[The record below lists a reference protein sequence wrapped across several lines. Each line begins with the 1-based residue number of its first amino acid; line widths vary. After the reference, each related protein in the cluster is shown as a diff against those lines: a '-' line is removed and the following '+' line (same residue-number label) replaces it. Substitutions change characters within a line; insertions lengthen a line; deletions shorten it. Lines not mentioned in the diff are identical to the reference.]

1 MLVKPEVIENRIK
14 KLQGYLEK
22 LTELKH
28 IEKKDFI
35 SDFRNSNSAKYLLQV
50 SIECCLDIANHIIA
64 SEKFRSPDDYADSFR
79 VLNEQKIV
87 PDSLIDRLIE
97 MAKFRNRIVHVYW
110 EVDEDLIYD
119 IMQNYL
125 NDFEL
130 FIQSILKVLD

>member
-1 MLVKPEVIENRIK
+1 MVKPEVIENRIK
-14 KLQGYLEK
+14 KLQNYLEK
-22 LTELKH
+22 LSELKT
-28 IEKKDFI
+28 INKNEFI

-64 SEKFRSPDDYADSFR
+64 SEKYRSPDDYADSFR

-87 PDSLIDRLIE
+87 PDSLIEKLVE

-119 IMQNYL
+119 IIQNYL

-130 FIQSILKVLD
+130 FIQSILKVLE

>member
-1 MLVKPEVIENRIK
+1 LVKPEVIENRIK
-14 KLQGYLEK
+14 KLQDYLEK
-22 LTELKH
+22 LVELKN
-28 IEKKDFI
+28 INKNEFI

-50 SIECCLDIANHIIA
+50 SIECCLDISNHIIA

-110 EVDEDLIYD
+110 EVDEDLVYD
-119 IMQNYL
+119 IIQNYL
-125 NDFEL
+125 SDFEL
-130 FIQSILKVLD
+130 FILSILKVLE

>member
-1 MLVKPEVIENRIK
+1 LVKPEVIENRIK
-14 KLQGYLEK
+14 KLQNYLEK
-22 LTELKH
+22 LSELKT
-28 IEKKDFI
+28 INKNEFI

-64 SEKFRSPDDYADSFR
+64 SEKYRSPDDYADSFR

-87 PDSLIDRLIE
+87 PDSLIEKLVE

-119 IMQNYL
+119 IIQNYL

-130 FIQSILKVLD
+130 FIQSILKVLE

>member
-1 MLVKPEVIENRIK
+1 LVKPEVIENRIK
-14 KLQGYLEK
+14 KLQNYLEK
-22 LTELKH
+22 LSELKT
-28 IEKKDFI
+28 INKNEFI

-64 SEKFRSPDDYADSFR
+64 SEKYRSPDDYADLFR

-87 PDSLIDRLIE
+87 PDSHIEKLVE

-119 IMQNYL
+119 IIQNYL

-130 FIQSILKVLD
+130 FIKSILKVLE

>member
-1 MLVKPEVIENRIK
+1 MVKPEVIENRIK

-22 LTELKH
+22 LSELKN
-28 IEKKDFI
+28 ITKKDFI

-79 VLNEQKIV
+79 VLHEQKIV
-87 PDSLIDRLIE
+87 PDSLIERLIE

-119 IMQNYL
+119 ILQNYL
-125 NDFEL
+125 DDFEL
-130 FIQSILKVLD
+130 FTQSILKVLE

>member
-1 MLVKPEVIENRIK
+1 LVKPEVIENRIK
-14 KLQGYLEK
+14 KLQNYLEK
-22 LTELKH
+22 LFELKTTNKN
-28 IEKKDFI
+28 EFI

-50 SIECCLDIANHIIA
+50 SIECCLDIANHINA

-87 PDSLIDRLIE
+87 SDSLIDRLIE

-119 IMQNYL
+119 IIQNYL

-130 FIQSILKVLD
+130 FIQSILKVLE

>member
-1 MLVKPEVIENRIK
+1 MVKPEVIENRIK
-14 KLQGYLEK
+14 KLQDYLEK
-22 LTELKH
+22 LVELKN
-28 IEKKDFI
+28 INKNEFI

-50 SIECCLDIANHIIA
+50 SIECCLDISNHIIA

-110 EVDEDLIYD
+110 EVDEDLVYD
-119 IMQNYL
+119 IIQNYL
-125 NDFEL
+125 SDFEL
-130 FIQSILKVLD
+130 FILSILKVLE

>member
-1 MLVKPEVIENRIK
+1 MVKPEVIENRIK
-14 KLQGYLEK
+14 KLQNYLEK
-22 LTELKH
+22 LFELRTINKN
-28 IEKKDFI
+28 EFI

-87 PDSLIDRLIE
+87 SDSLIDRLIE

-110 EVDEDLIYD
+110 EVDEDLVYD
-119 IMQNYL
+119 IIQNYL

-130 FIQSILKVLD
+130 FIQAILKVLE

>member
-1 MLVKPEVIENRIK
+1 MVKPEVIENRIK
-14 KLQGYLEK
+14 KLQNYLEK
-22 LTELKH
+22 LSELKT
-28 IEKKDFI
+28 INKNEFI

-64 SEKFRSPDDYADSFR
+64 SEKYRSPDDYADSFR

-87 PDSLIDRLIE
+87 PDSLIDKLVE

-119 IMQNYL
+119 IIQNYL

-130 FIQSILKVLD
+130 FIQSILKVLE

>member
-1 MLVKPEVIENRIK
+1 LVKPEVIENRIK
-14 KLQGYLEK
+14 KLQNYLEK
-22 LTELKH
+22 LSELKT
-28 IEKKDFI
+28 INKNEFI

-64 SEKFRSPDDYADSFR
+64 SEKYRSPDDYADSFR

-87 PDSLIDRLIE
+87 PDSLIDKLVE

-119 IMQNYL
+119 IIQNYL

-130 FIQSILKVLD
+130 FIQSILKVLE

>member
-1 MLVKPEVIENRIK
+1 MVKPEVIENRIK
-14 KLQGYLEK
+14 KLQNYLEK
-22 LTELKH
+22 LFELKSSNKN
-28 IEKKDFI
+28 EFI

-87 PDSLIDRLIE
+87 ADSLIERLIE

-110 EVDEDLIYD
+110 EIDEDLVYD
-119 IMQNYL
+119 IIQNYL

-130 FIQSILKVLD
+130 FIQSILKVLE